1 MVYKVPEVS
10 KVPGAQNPWFPIAE
24 RGFLYE
30 ERITLDRKSHL
41 KGAPGGRSRREE
53 RIRGR
58 ECSYHAD
65 LRHVRNTGV
74 YPNYRGGARSPVS
87 GAGAYF
93 LTERE
98 ASLVAGANPG
108 GLQKLDLDERNASVA
123 QNAAVT
129 QI

>member
-1 MVYKVPEVS
+1 MPEAY
-10 KVPGAQNPWFPIAE
+10 KVPGAQNTGFPIAE

-41 KGAPGGRSRREE
+41 KGAPGGRPRREE

-65 LRHVRNTGV
+65 LRHTWGTIQITRVEK
-74 YPNYRGGARSPVS
+74 SLVS

-93 LTERE
+93 LSERE
-98 ASLVAGANPG
+98 SPVGAGANPSDR
-108 GLQKLDLDERNASVA
+108 QKLDLDERNASVP

>member
-30 ERITLDRKSHL
+30 ERITLDRKYHL

-53 RIRGR
+53 RIRGP
-58 ECSYHAD
+58 ECSYRAD

-74 YPNYRGGARSPVS
+74 SQSGRVEKSLVS
-87 GAGAYF
+87 GAGATYF

>member
-1 MVYKVPEVS
+1 M
-10 KVPGAQNPWFPIAE
+10 
-24 RGFLYE
+24 
-30 ERITLDRKSHL
+30 DRKYHL

-58 ECSYHAD
+58 ECRYHAD

-74 YPNYRGGARSPVS
+74 SPSYRGGAKSPVS

-93 LTERE
+93 RTERE
-98 ASLVAGANPG
+98 ASVGAGANPG
-108 GLQKLDLDERNASVA
+108 GLQKLDLDERNASVP

>member
-1 MVYKVPEVS
+1 MYKVSEVYKTPE
-10 KVPGAQNPWFPIAE
+10 AQILGFRE
-24 RGFLYE
+24 RSAILPDG
-30 ERITLDRKSHL
+30 ERITLDRKYHL

-53 RIRGR
+53 RIRGP

-108 GLQKLDLDERNASVA
+108 KRQKLDLDERNASVA
-123 QNAAVT
+123 RNAAGT

>member
-1 MVYKVPEVS
+1 MEHVVYKIPAVYKVPE
-10 KVPGAQNPWFPIAE
+10 AQI
-24 RGFLYE
+24 RGFRE
-30 ERITLDRKSHL
+30 RSAIFPDGERITLDRKSHL
-41 KGAPGGRSRREE
+41 KGAPGGRSCREE

-74 YPNYRGGARSPVS
+74 AQSYRVEKSPVS

-98 ASLVAGANPG
+98 ASLVAGASP
-108 GLQKLDLDERNASVA
+108 
-123 QNAAVT
+123 
-129 QI
+129 